1 MDYGNPLK
9 ELETFINNSSL
20 PPPPPNS
27 TFGFTT
33 TTAFTRFDK
42 SHQKISKDEN
52 YRNNFHILLDSTELQ
67 LEDFLENY
75 DSQQEH
81 FFEEYENTES
91 NMCKMEEYSPQSY
104 QPNNCFQQTM
114 NFNNF
119 NKSTLDEME
128 QQRQRKRNEEIARI
142 LSPIQK
148 LKKNNKQNSTNS
160 ATSNLNIRRKFS
172 LLNGPCNKKKTQP
185 KPTKYS
191 SSMKEWQEK
200 IIPIIQQVS
209 FKTEL

>member
-1 MDYGNPLK
+1 MDCGNPLK
-9 ELETFINNSSL
+9 ALETFINSSSS
-20 PPPPPNS
+20 PPPPSDS

-33 TTAFTRFDK
+33 TTTAFTGFDK
-42 SHQKISKDEN
+42 SHQRISKDEN

-75 DSQQEH
+75 DSQQEEQLL
-81 FFEEYENTES
+81 EEYENTD
-91 NMCKMEEYSPQSY
+91 MCKMEEYSPQSY
-104 QPNNCFQQTM
+104 QPNNYYFQQTM

-119 NKSTLDEME
+119 NKSILDEME

-160 ATSNLNIRRKFS
+160 AKTNLNIRRKFS
-172 LLNGPCNKKKTQP
+172 LLNGPCNKKSKFI
-185 KPTKYS
+185 Y
-191 SSMKEWQEK
+191 
-200 IIPIIQQVS
+200 IFI
-209 FKTEL
+209 LRD